1 MGQLVSLIHGKMPRP
16 NMLNTKLIALVGSL
30 SPKLFI
36 ELDVKSAI
44 WRWIRGFHAA
54 LYQEYL
60 PDSTMRAIHVPA
72 PSFKRHGSRIV
83 LDDRLR
89 QHIEFVKELKKNR
102 QVGRVDSI
110 ICRNGKCIY
119 ECVWAKADNGF
130 WVCCFALQ
138 IYNWKELGSEDHPQ
152 RGCVGLYIPV
162 SGCPSLGTKGMMIE
176 IPYSNLD
183 PLDAF
188 GM

>member
-72 PSFKRHGSRIV
+72 PSFTHIPHPVNCESSAFF
-83 LDDRLR
+83 LR
-89 QHIEFVKELKKNR
+89 
-102 QVGRVDSI
+102 
-110 ICRNGKCIY
+110 
-119 ECVWAKADNGF
+119 AF
-130 WVCCFALQ
+130 WQ
-138 IYNWKELGSEDHPQ
+138 
-152 RGCVGLYIPV
+152 
-162 SGCPSLGTKGMMIE
+162 
-176 IPYSNLD
+176 
-183 PLDAF
+183 
-188 GM
+188 

>member
-102 QVGRVDSI
+102 KVG
-110 ICRNGKCIY
+110 
-119 ECVWAKADNGF
+119 
-130 WVCCFALQ
+130 
-138 IYNWKELGSEDHPQ
+138 
-152 RGCVGLYIPV
+152 
-162 SGCPSLGTKGMMIE
+162 
-176 IPYSNLD
+176 
-183 PLDAF
+183 
-188 GM
+188 